1 MTNIKQVAKIAG
13 VSIKTVSRVIN
24 NNPEVAE
31 ETRQRVR
38 QVIDQL
44 DYRPNMLARG
54 LVNGKAN
61 AVGVVI
67 HHSAHEIFTY
77 PVFSDALKGIAKV
90 LSDHRL
96 DLLLHLAHGAAP
108 YIDLYRQHRA
118 DGLILMSLPLNDPH
132 LDGLIGSNMPFVST
146 CRLVEDDAATTWV
159 EPDFFDGTIQ
169 IVDHLVAL
177 GHRRIGLLAGP
188 ADLGSARLRVKGF
201 HQRMAEHGI
210 PVNESLIVYGDLFQE
225 TGRRLAE
232 ALMRRELP
240 PTALICSDD
249 LVALE
254 AIQRLQELGYR
265 VPDDVSVVG
274 CDDAIIARYATPA
287 LTTIRQDSYMKGYL
301 AATRLIERMAGSP
314 PTALPTQTL
323 LEMNLIVRDST
334 GPVNS

>member
-1 MTNIKQVAKIAG
+1 MTNIKQVAKVAG

-38 QVIDQL
+38 QVIEDL

-61 AVGVVI
+61 AVGVII

-77 PVFSDALKGIAKV
+77 PVFSDALKGISKV

-96 DLLLHLAHGAAP
+96 DLLLHLAHGKAP

-132 LDGLIGSNMPFVST
+132 LDGLIGSNAPFVST
-146 CRLVEDDAATTWV
+146 CRLVEDDTATTWV
-159 EPDFFDGTIQ
+159 EPDFFNGTIQ

-188 ADLGSARLRVKGF
+188 ADLGSARLRLKGF
-201 HQRMAEHGI
+201 HQRMAEHSI
-210 PVNESLIVYGDLFQE
+210 PISESLIVYGDLFQE

-232 ALMRRELP
+232 VLMRHNPP

-249 LVALE
+249 MVALE

-265 VPDDVSVVG
+265 VPDDVSVIG
-274 CDDAIIARYATPA
+274 CDDAILARYATPA

-314 PTALPTQTL
+314 QTTPPTQTL
-323 LEMNLIVRDST
+323 LEMNLIVREST
-334 GPVNS
+334 GPVKS